1 MSGRSPGVKGG
12 PGPPGGSRCLLI
24 LQRCLAI
31 QLQKVALLSEQRKSV
46 RAHDDAEYWMYDS
59 GYLLFQG
66 FLEANLKCFWNAS
79 LLEAMRLLEFQGY
92 VAPGVLL
99 VTASACALEVVRA
112 AWARN
117 VLKPPNNYVIA
128 VVGDV
133 EDCLVQPL
141 PQGQFTPLPEALC
154 WVILDLTSSG
164 QAAVLERIRSA
175 LQVAFPDI
183 QRPSQEIVY
192 DALAKLMAER
202 KVYQTSQGYFVV
214 TPEKRRRDSSHQRRH
229 SRTVAP
235 DDARPMLMSTEEA
248 LAYVHGEMQTIRDG
262 DVTHQAVQT
271 NLADVICGGNPNDKI
286 LYPRVTKRS
295 SSFPMSGRLERRHS
309 LRLFGSS
316 KRLSSSLTRC
326 GSMRHIS
333 NKHLLGS
340 DSSSSTEYPSTDC
353 SNGQLPGKKA
363 SLLSRL
369 FRRSGRK
376 QRGSSAPPAAL
387 ATFSAQ
393 FPPAEWFNQRVVHL
407 HSVGTQTHSSA
418 RCVRDNLGP
427 SQGSIPLWTDEDAT
441 SSRAATLPRRHR
453 RHASGDSATCSIV
466 TNGTPSILTNH
477 TTNITP
483 RSSRRQRSPSSQSST
498 LPRRSNSSNS
508 KSDPLSRSTSR
519 TSVLPQSIGQNPS
532 PCKNSATTIS
542 SSEKAN
548 QQSGPSKVPSQMSVA
563 TPGSTPNRSSSSVHQ
578 TSTVSPS
585 QSSNVNKATPSASP
599 SRSLVGAPSSR
610 SLASNSLIP
619 TKTNKTPPS
628 SSVASPAVK
637 TNNSSRNL
645 GNYPLNKSGTPGSN
659 VDTKNDNIQKN
670 GPLSSVSPIGN
681 KNSITLQVSTT
692 NRTSPPS
699 SSGYSSQ
706 CQSSNGRASV
716 LSSASSSA
724 AAPFQDL
731 TRRTVTV
738 TSESPN
744 DCYGSSSANTTTTT
758 ATING
763 GSSTK
768 IYVQQQ
774 NSPVRSVITFENG
787 VKNNANSN
795 VLPNKDIVI
804 VNGFSSHADGK
815 SNTNENA
822 SANNGKLQGKNEHA
836 RRLERPKSLYSS
848 REKVKPGE
856 DDSTGKG
863 PEKRK
868 CPSLEAL
875 STAVD
880 TSSIEDATKNKLT
893 NNLISNNINDN
904 ISKIPSFTPTSNGG
918 NLKSTHHPNSHPPST
933 QPTCSDPTMNNTR
946 ILRSLSASPALPAKS
961 KENLS
966 YKNLLRNSPSIP
978 LDGINLNREGIKN
991 NFCSNPSSPTKSFD
1005 SFGGSYGN
1013 LYIKGMGETDKLLPS
1028 STQEPFKGKDV
1039 EEKSFSKSQAGG
1051 SMDLCPYS
1059 SLSDLTVHFKSIA
1072 AQKILKG
1079 VSINSIDTLVEVNM
1093 AAAEKQN
1100 NCDVT
1105 IHTDFG
1111 MV

>member
-1 MSGRSPGVKGG
+1 MSGRSPGVRGG
-12 PGPPGGSRCLLI
+12 PGPPAGGARCLFI

-31 QLQKVALLSEQRKSV
+31 QLQKVALLSEQRKPS
-46 RAHDDAEYWMYDS
+46 RDHEGPEYWMYDS

-99 VTASACALEVVRA
+99 VTASACALEVVRG

-192 DALAKLMAER
+192 DALAKLTTER

-214 TPEKRRRDSSHQRRH
+214 TPEKRRRDSSSHQRRH
-229 SRTVAP
+229 SRTVAS
-235 DDARPMLMSTEEA
+235 DDSRPMLMSTEEA

-262 DVTHQAVQT
+262 AVTHQAVQT
-271 NLADVICGGNPNDKI
+271 NLADVICGEK
-286 LYPRVTKRS
+286 L
-295 SSFPMSGRLERRHS
+295 
-309 LRLFGSS
+309 
-316 KRLSSSLTRC
+316 
-326 GSMRHIS
+326 
-333 NKHLLGS
+333 
-340 DSSSSTEYPSTDC
+340 
-353 SNGQLPGKKA
+353 

-407 HSVGTQTHSSA
+407 HSVGTQTVSSMASQHSAHDS
-418 RCVRDNLGP
+418 RRP
-427 SQGSIPLWTDEDAT
+427 SQGSIPLWTDEDGT

-466 TNGTPSILTNH
+466 TNATPVSNH
-477 TTNITP
+477 TSNITP
-483 RSSRRQRSPSSQSST
+483 HSSRRQRSPSSQSST
-498 LPRRSNSSNS
+498 LPRRSTSSNS
-508 KSDPLSRSTSR
+508 KSDPLSRTASR
-519 TSVLPQSIGQNPS
+519 SSVLPQSLGQNPS
-532 PCKNSATTIS
+532 PCKTSATTIS
-542 SSEKAN
+542 SNEKPN
-548 QQSGPSKVPSQMSVA
+548 HQSGPSKVPSQISVI
-563 TPGSTPNRSSSSVHQ
+563 TPGSTPSRSSLSVHQNSNISPIQSSTISKATPTSSPNRSLSGGPSSSSSLNKSLPG
-578 TSTVSPS
+578 TCGSNKSPS
-585 QSSNVNKATPSASP
+585 NNVATP
-599 SRSLVGAPSSR
+599 
-610 SLASNSLIP
+610 
-619 TKTNKTPPS
+619 T
-628 SSVASPAVK
+628 VK
-637 TNNSSRNL
+637 SNNSSRNL
-645 GNYPLNKSGTPGSN
+645 GSYSLIKNSAAGNSLDTKGDNQVSPQKNTSSSSSPVGNKS
-659 VDTKNDNIQKN
+659 
-670 GPLSSVSPIGN
+670 
-681 KNSITLQVSTT
+681 SITLQVSTT

-716 LSSASSSA
+716 LSSASSA
-724 AAPFQDL
+724 VVPPFQDL
-731 TRRTVTV
+731 TSRRNVTV
-738 TSESPN
+738 MAGSPN
-744 DCYGSSSANTTTTT
+744 DHTTTTT
-758 ATING
+758 ATINSG
-763 GSSTK
+763 PNTK

-774 NSPVRSVITFENG
+774 NSPIRSVITFENG
-787 VKNNANSN
+787 IKHNTNS
-795 VLPNKDIVI
+795 LPNKDILI
-804 VNGFSSHADGK
+804 LNGFSSHADGK
-815 SNTNENA
+815 SSSKENV
-822 SANNGKLQGKNEHA
+822 SMNIGKCKGKSDHA
-836 RRLERPKSLYSS
+836 QSKPERPKSLYSP
-848 REKVKPGE
+848 REKIKRGGE
-856 DDSTGKG
+856 RHHESAGNRL
-863 PEKRK
+863 ERRK

-875 STAVD
+875 AAAAD
-880 TSSIEDATKNKLT
+880 ISSLEAATKNKHT
-893 NNLISNNINDN
+893 NSLNSNNIINEN
-904 ISKIPSFTPTSNGG
+904 IHKRPSSSSSSSLTTNGG
-918 NLKSTHHPNSHPPST
+918 NLVSTHHPNSHPPST
-933 QPTCSDPTMNNTR
+933 QPTCSNPTMNNTR
-946 ILRSLSASPALPAKS
+946 ILRSLSASPALPVRS

-966 YKNLLRNSPSIP
+966 YKNVLRNSPSTPPDTITP
-978 LDGINLNREGIKN
+978 LNLHLEGIKN
-991 NFCSNPSSPTKSFD
+991 KFCSNPSSPTKSFD
-1005 SFGGSYGN
+1005 NFGGSYGN
-1013 LYIKGMGETDKLLPS
+1013 LYIEGMGDTDKFLSSNAQELQARDKGSEERSYECS
-1028 STQEPFKGKDV
+1028 ST
-1039 EEKSFSKSQAGG
+1039 
-1051 SMDLCPYS
+1051 DLCPYS

>member
-1 MSGRSPGVKGG
+1 MSGRSPAVSGG
-12 PGPPGGSRCLLI
+12 PGPPAGGSRCLFI

-31 QLQKVALLSEQRKSV
+31 QLQKVTVLSEQRKSV
-46 RAHDDAEYWMYDS
+46 RGREEPEYWMYDS

-99 VTASACALEVVRA
+99 VTASACALEVVRG

-117 VLKPPNNYVIA
+117 VLKPPSNYVIA

-164 QAAVLERIRSA
+164 QAAVLERIRAA
-175 LQVAFPDI
+175 LHVAFPDI
-183 QRPSQEIVY
+183 QRPSQEMVY
-192 DALAKLMAER
+192 DALAKLTAER

-214 TPEKRRRDSSHQRRH
+214 TPEKRRRDSSHHHRRH
-229 SRTVAP
+229 SRPAAP
-235 DDARPMLMSTEEA
+235 DDSRPLLMSTEEA
-248 LAYVHGEMQTIRDG
+248 LVYVHGEMQTIRDG

-286 LYPRVTKRS
+286 MYARTTKRS
-295 SSFPMSGRLERRHS
+295 STFPVSGRLERRHS
-309 LRLFGSS
+309 LRLFSSS

-326 GSMRHIS
+326 GSMRQIS
-333 NKHLLGS
+333 NKLLLAS

-353 SNGQLPGKKA
+353 SSGKKM

-376 QRGSSAPPAAL
+376 QRGLSAPPVAL

-407 HSVGTQTHSSA
+407 HSVGTQTLSSA
-418 RCVRDNLGP
+418 S
-427 SQGSIPLWTDEDAT
+427 SQHSAHDSRRSSPGIIPIWTDEDGT

-466 TNGTPSILTNH
+466 TNTTPSVLTNH
-477 TTNITP
+477 TSNVTP

-498 LPRRSNSSNS
+498 LPRRSTSSNS

-519 TSVLPQSIGQNPS
+519 NSVLPQTLGQNSS
-532 PCKNSATTIS
+532 PCKTSATTVS
-542 SSEKAN
+542 SNEKSN
-548 QQSGPSKVPSQMSVA
+548 RQSGPSKVPSQMSVVTA
-563 TPGSTPNRSSSSVHQ
+563 SSTPNRSSLSVHQ
-578 TSTVSPS
+578 NSTDSPA
-585 QSSNVNKATPSASP
+585 QSSDIIKATTLSSP
-599 SRSLVGAPSSR
+599 SRSLSG
-610 SLASNSLIP
+610 
-619 TKTNKTPPS
+619 PS
-628 SSVASPAVK
+628 SSSYSSNKASSSNIASATVKSNNSKNTATSGNPDTQCSPQKNISLSSLSPAA
-637 TNNSSRNL
+637 
-645 GNYPLNKSGTPGSN
+645 NKS
-659 VDTKNDNIQKN
+659 
-670 GPLSSVSPIGN
+670 SV
-681 KNSITLQVSTT
+681 TLQVSTV
-692 NRTSPPS
+692 NRMSPPS
-699 SSGYSSQ
+699 SSGYSSH

-716 LSSASSSA
+716 LSSASSA
-724 AAPFQDL
+724 ATAPTFQDL
-731 TRRTVTV
+731 TSCRNVTV
-738 TSESPN
+738 TAESPN
-744 DCYGSSSANTTTTT
+744 DHPANTTTTT

-763 GSSTK
+763 GSNTK

-774 NSPVRSVITFENG
+774 NSPIRSVITFENG
-787 VKNNANSN
+787 VRSNTN
-795 VLPNKDIVI
+795 VLPNKDILI
-804 VNGFSSHADGK
+804 LNGFSSQADGK
-815 SNTNENA
+815 NGVNGNVT
-822 SANNGKLQGKNEHA
+822 ANNEKCNRNSEPSQSKV
-836 RRLERPKSLYSS
+836 ERPKSLYSP
-848 REKVKPGE
+848 REKIRHGE
-856 DDSTGKG
+856 ERY
-863 PEKRK
+863 PEPTKNKMERRK
-868 CPSLEAL
+868 CPSLETVHA
-875 STAVD
+875 TVD
-880 TSSIEDATKNKLT
+880 ISGVEEGTKNKLT
-893 NNLISNNINDN
+893 NNLNSNNVNDN
-904 ISKIPSFTPTSNGG
+904 MYKLSSSSSASSHASNGG
-918 NLKSTHHPNSHPPST
+918 NLKTTHHPNSHPPST

-946 ILRSLSASPALPAKS
+946 ILRSLSASPALPARS

-966 YKNLLRNSPSIP
+966 YNNLLRNAPNTPPDEITP
-978 LDGINLNREGIKN
+978 LNLNREGIKN
-991 NFCSNPSSPTKSFD
+991 FCTNPSSPTKSFD
-1005 SFGGSYGN
+1005 NFGGSYGN
-1013 LYIKGMGETDKLLPS
+1013 LYIEGMGEKDKLLPS
-1028 STQEPFKGKDV
+1028 NAEAKKKDAGD
-1039 EEKSFSKSQAGG
+1039 KSFSKTQEGG
-1051 SMDLCPYS
+1051 STDVCPYS

-1093 AAAEKQN
+1093 AAAEKQT